1 MLPGESNHRG
11 QRGWSR
17 RIPKTIDQR
26 VMVERAGTG
35 TARLGERVSESV
47 GRGGAKAALA
57 LDAARPWPCRAVP
70 PLAVPPLAEA
80 PVVAPPRA
88 G

>member
-1 MLPGESNHRG
+1 M
-11 QRGWSR
+11 
-17 RIPKTIDQR
+17 
-26 VMVERAGTG
+26 
-35 TARLGERVSESV
+35 SV
-47 GRGGAKAALA
+47 GAVRGAKAALA

-70 PLAVPPLAEA
+70 PLAVPPLAVPPLAEA